1 VRQKQGLLETADGG
15 TVFLDEI
22 GELPMAI
29 QVKLLRVLEDRRVL
43 RVGGLSARVIDVR
56 FVSATHRDLPAEV
69 EAGRFRQDLYFRLNG
84 ITLHVPPL
92 RARPYEIEPLARE
105 LARDKEL
112 TTEAIAALRAHAWPG
127 NVREL
132 RNVVERAVVL
142 AGDGP
147 IEPRHLRLEKVA
159 RSSLKD
165 EKDALEQKR
174 ILDALAT
181 CGGNQTQAAKMLGIA
196 RGTLVARLE
205 RYDVTRPRKPK
216 T

>member
-1 VRQKQGLLETADGG
+1 
-15 TVFLDEI
+15 
-22 GELPMAI
+22 
-29 QVKLLRVLEDRRVL
+29 
-43 RVGGLSARVIDVR
+43 LSARVIDVR